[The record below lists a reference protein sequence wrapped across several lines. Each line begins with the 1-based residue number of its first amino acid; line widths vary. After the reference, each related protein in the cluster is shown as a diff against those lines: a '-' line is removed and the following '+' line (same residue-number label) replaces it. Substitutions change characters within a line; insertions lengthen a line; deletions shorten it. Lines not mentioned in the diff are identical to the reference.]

1 MLSHGSL
8 QKPFTEEL
16 VLYGPELFNFA
27 DHIVRL
33 VQGSPRAGDQ
43 KPVALSGEPAII
55 LQNLHHHFPNQR
67 PRLQSPLIQD
77 AEFTKLYHDFVRHV
91 VRSNL
96 EEDMLIFEHCPN
108 LRIHLAGEKSLTS
121 PHTDKDHQHSEAEI
135 NFWVPLTPCF
145 GDASLWAE
153 SAPGKGDFHPFEVEP
168 GQAVRFYGNQCL
180 HFTRDNKTDSSRV
193 SFDFRAIRMRDF
205 HWSQVPPPG
214 DPRAN
219 EVRWSIFAY
228 YDVMVAD
235 GSILT
240 GPEEW
245 EDRVVPA
252 LGRRKLAEHVPPAL
266 GGTVPYDQPAPAPRR
281 ARRSPSPEHVAAC
294 GLRYGSQREARRH
307 CARCGW
313 IANRQRL
320 LDVLCFS
327 DSAGAKRP
335 WIIENPDLSQPW
347 GLGCEICVAA
357 RVQRAQSVG
366 SLALCSAFA
375 DFSFGVSMPGLLFQP
390 LLRHGNHAMRQT
402 PVKGQVIVQQDMEHA
417 AAQQAVLDGSLVLD
431 PPVTA
436 QR

>member
-1 MLSHGSL
+1 MPSHGAL
-8 QKPFTEEL
+8 HKPFTEEL
-16 VLYGPELFNFA
+16 VLYDPEFFNFA

-33 VQGSPRAGDQ
+33 VQGSPRAAGPDQ
-43 KPVALSGEPAII
+43 KPVVQSNEPATTATI

-77 AEFTKLYHDFVRHV
+77 AEFTKLYHDFVRQV

-135 NFWVPLTPCF
+135 NFWVPLTSCF

-153 SAPGKGDFHPFEVEP
+153 SAPGKGNFHPFEVEP

-240 GPEEW
+240 SPEEW
-245 EDRVVPA
+245 EERVVPA
-252 LGRRKLAEHVPPAL
+252 LGQRKLAEEVPPAL
-266 GGTVPYDQPAPAPRR
+266 GAVPYGDQPAPASPARR
-281 ARRSPSPEHVAAC
+281 AQRSPSPEHVAAC
-294 GLRYGSQREARRH
+294 GLRYGSQREAS
-307 CARCGW
+307 RCPLFL
-313 IANRQRL
+313 RL
-320 LDVLCFS
+320 RWCETALDHRKSGPLPAV
-327 DSAGAKRP
+327 GA
-335 WIIENPDLSQPW
+335 W
-347 GLGCEICVAA
+347 
-357 RVQRAQSVG
+357 
-366 SLALCSAFA
+366 
-375 DFSFGVSMPGLLFQP
+375 M
-390 LLRHGNHAMRQT
+390 
-402 PVKGQVIVQQDMEHA
+402 
-417 AAQQAVLDGSLVLD
+417 
-431 PPVTA
+431 
-436 QR
+436 